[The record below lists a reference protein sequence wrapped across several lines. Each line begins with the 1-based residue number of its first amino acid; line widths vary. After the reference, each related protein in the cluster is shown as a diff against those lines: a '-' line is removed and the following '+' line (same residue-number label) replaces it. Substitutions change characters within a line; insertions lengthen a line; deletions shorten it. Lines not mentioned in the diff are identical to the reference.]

1 MRDENFNAELH
12 HVDESFMRRA
22 LELAAHGIGRVSPN
36 PAVGA
41 VIARGTVALGE
52 GFHAHAGTPHAEPLA
67 IQDARE
73 KGHADLSDTT
83 LYVTLEPCCHHG
95 RTPPC
100 TEAIIDAGI
109 RRVVFAMEDPDPRV
123 RGKGKAYLLSRGVI
137 VESGLLSRE
146 SERINRPY
154 LKRQATGLP
163 FVTLKFASSLDGKT
177 ACRTGASRWISGEA
191 SRRDAHALRARS
203 SAILCGIGTVLA
215 DDPELTVRDGSGAT
229 PARVVIDSSLRLPI
243 SSRLVSS
250 ARELPLLV
258 IHATEDQE
266 RERRLVESGVRL
278 IRAPGSNGHVD
289 MEAAMRAL
297 ASSGFDGILVEGG
310 GTLTASLL
318 ERGLVD
324 RVVAYVAPILLGG
337 ASSPTP
343 FSGLGFEDPARAPR
357 LVNVEITRLGDDARI
372 EGDLCSRD

>member
-1 MRDENFNAELH
+1 MRDADLS

-22 LELAAHGIGRVSPN
+22 LELATRGIGRVSPN

-52 GFHAHAGTPHAEPLA
+52 GFHARAGTSHAEPLA
-67 IQDARE
+67 IQDARD
-73 KGHADLSDTT
+73 KGHADLSDAT

-95 RTPPC
+95 KTPPC
-100 TEAIIDAGI
+100 TDAIIDAGI

-123 RGKGKAYLLSRGVI
+123 RGKGKDTLLSRGVR
-137 VESGLLSRE
+137 VESGLLSRDSE
-146 SERINRPY
+146 SLNRPY

-163 FVTLKFASSLDGKT
+163 LVTLKFASSLDGKT
-177 ACRTGASRWISGEA
+177 ACHTGASRWISGEA

-229 PARVVIDSSLRLPI
+229 PARVVVDSSLRIPL

-250 ARELPLLV
+250 ARELPLIV
-258 IHATEDQE
+258 IHATEDQG
-266 RERRLVESGVRL
+266 RERRLIESGVRL
-278 IRAPGSNGHVD
+278 IRAPNSNGKVD
-289 MEAAMRAL
+289 AEAALRAL
-297 ASSGFDGILVEGG
+297 AASGLDGILVEGG
-310 GTLTASLL
+310 GTLFASLL

-357 LVNVEITRLGDDARI
+357 LVNVEITRLGDDAKI
-372 EGDLCSRD
+372 EGDLCSRG